1 MLQLLQEIS
10 LLKESIKER
19 DAALLDLRM
28 ENADLQLK
36 ADQVPHGCV
45 SLTDVNIEASIRTPS
60 SGRACVKEYADV
72 FHITLHSC
80 FVLGS
85 CATL

>member
-1 MLQLLQEIS
+1 MRVAVVCVYIAWCGVLQLLQEIS

-36 ADQVPHGCV
+36 ADQVPHG
-45 SLTDVNIEASIRTPS
+45 
-60 SGRACVKEYADV
+60 
-72 FHITLHSC
+72 
-80 FVLGS
+80 
-85 CATL
+85 

>member
-1 MLQLLQEIS
+1 MSTVVLTYRLHVGTCLLQLLQEIS

-36 ADQVPHGCV
+36 ADQVPHG
-45 SLTDVNIEASIRTPS
+45 
-60 SGRACVKEYADV
+60 
-72 FHITLHSC
+72 
-80 FVLGS
+80 
-85 CATL
+85 

>member
-36 ADQVPHGCV
+36 ADQVPPGCV
-45 SLTDVNIEASIRTPS
+45 
-60 SGRACVKEYADV
+60 
-72 FHITLHSC
+72 H
-80 FVLGS
+80 
-85 CATL
+85 